1 MTRRAALSAILAAF
15 VLCGAG
21 LDSTRLTGEQ
31 LRRIHTVAILSALGR
46 SFAFERVPD
55 TAFEWLG
62 PPESSFLEISD
73 WQLDA
78 QIERATE
85 AALAQRFVVKPVAY
99 EPAIFSSWS
108 VALLRRAA
116 FDLNDDPAIDAY
128 VLILRDWRADT
139 IGDSVHEIGGLGL
152 YRRDGMPAPP
162 ALFASY
168 RVVVVDA
175 LDGRVLASRAGL
187 TRDGRL
193 PFAHCAFWPE
203 NQNALTPSQRDVLR
217 RGEDRMI
224 AATLPRTLAALGLT
238 ARSAIPW

>member
-31 LRRIHTVAILSALGR
+31 LRRIHTVAVLSALGQ

-99 EPAIFSSWS
+99 EPANFSSWS

-162 ALFASY
+162 LCSRAIASSLST
-168 RVVVVDA
+168 RSTDA
-175 LDGRVLASRAGL
+175 CSPRARASRGTAGS
-187 TRDGRL
+187 
-193 PFAHCAFWPE
+193 
-203 NQNALTPSQRDVLR
+203 PSR
-217 RGEDRMI
+217 I
-224 AATLPRTLAALGLT
+224 
-238 ARSAIPW
+238 ARSGRKTRMP